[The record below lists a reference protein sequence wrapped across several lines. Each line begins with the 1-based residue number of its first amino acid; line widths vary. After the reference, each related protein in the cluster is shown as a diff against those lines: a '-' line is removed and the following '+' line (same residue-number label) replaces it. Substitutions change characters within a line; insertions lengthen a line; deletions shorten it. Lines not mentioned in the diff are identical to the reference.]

1 MSLVLPHLAPTF
13 INQCLLIII
22 TRTGVILN
30 NHFYEYIFSKYIF
43 CFILLNK
50 AKNICHQVQPCL
62 ELLFCRYRYRYV
74 TLCNIAFKF
83 CHEKVLFLITKN
95 VALSGLIRVYFY
107 GFPNI
112 FLHIYHE
119 IFIFYFW
126 LLKPIACH
134 ISPVQAD
141 DHTCLSYLPE
151 CAAYY
156 NKRVSV
162 QHTIIRE

>member
-1 MSLVLPHLAPTF
+1 M
-13 INQCLLIII
+13 LILI
-22 TRTGVILN
+22 TRTGVTLN

-43 CFILLNK
+43 
-50 AKNICHQVQPCL
+50 V
-62 ELLFCRYRYRYV
+62 LFCWIKLRIFVIKFNHVWSYSSV

-95 VALSGLIRVYFY
+95 VTLSGLIRVYFY

-141 DHTCLSYLPE
+141 YTCLSYLPE

-162 QHTIIRE
+162 EHTIIREWVCSIL